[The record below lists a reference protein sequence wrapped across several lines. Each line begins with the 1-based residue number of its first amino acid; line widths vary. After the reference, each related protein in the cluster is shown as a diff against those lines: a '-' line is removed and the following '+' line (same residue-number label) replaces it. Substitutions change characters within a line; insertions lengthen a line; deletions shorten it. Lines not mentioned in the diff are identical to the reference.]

1 MVGVSGDGTAWPPS
15 RVRRVATD
23 GAGRRAFAPPI
34 TAGLGFD
41 RPYFTVI
48 GDSVNLAA
56 RLCGAAARGEIVAG
70 CETVAAAGD
79 TEFGPAQDLSVKGR
93 RSPLQVRRWRIGR
106 AAPGVLRP
114 VGDPAGAA
122 RDVIRDTD
130 DTNSPQPR
138 YGGDTARLYEG
149 GVEGASPLPPVSQRP

>member
-23 GAGRRAFAPPI
+23 GAGRRAFAPPS
-34 TAGLGFD
+34 TAGLD
-41 RPYFTVI
+41 RPYFTMI
-48 GDSVNLAA
+48 NDSVKLAA

-79 TEFGPAQDLSVKGR
+79 TEFGPAQDLSVEGR
-93 RSPLQVRRWRIGR
+93 RNPLQVRRWRIGR
-106 AAPGVLRP
+106 AAPGVLRL

-149 GVEGASPLPPVSQRP
+149 CVEGATSLPRVSQRP